1 MKLQRTSFYRRCKIG
16 FMLEFVSIPIGASG
30 LDYFRDPFNSD
41 SDFS

>member
-16 FMLEFVSIPIGASG
+16 FMLEFISIPIGASG